1 MTSNFGEINDIF
13 IETKSTP
20 KKLIPILKSS
30 TKIPKLVIYLND
42 NKINYKNKINTLS
55 QLIPLFKANKNI
67 LLLFAE
73 KGTSNNS
80 PNLFKVLTKLYLDKN
95 ANKED
100 LSKIEE
106 LINIFLNNIPIPKT
120 VIEYIYQ
127 KLTNFFNEEKGVN
140 PATDTKELSRYF
152 KILNIFYGSGIPK
165 ISEKPVKE
173 IKNYFYFNGKDS
185 KLNFVLNKNSK
196 NLNSDFPTFEYGF
209 TFIFWLYIKKDL
221 LENYFSNFSS
231 TVITLV
237 NISIVGHSIQLIL
250 KNINSILIM
259 LDKKEIGKI
268 NLSGNFKYDE
278 WNFIC
283 FYMTQRIK
291 AKQSAYIKLVIN
303 NSKDLVNYKL
313 SDDFPFSEIIN
324 SIYLFENLIGKV
336 SSILFFSFDIDMKL
350 LDFLRN
356 NYKRGFYKNKYL
368 FHFSYLNDKD
378 YFKDIKNYKYC
389 LKYKKEKTP
398 LKFLNI
404 NFRSQSIKNLMVFF
418 CPFTYN
424 KNTKS
429 VDDIFGHFSG
439 VLSENDGII
448 LFKNYNKSL
457 EYLGGLN
464 NILPIGELMLINKET
479 NLLTEEAFE
488 KFMNILQTIFCNN
501 NLHNLSEA
509 YSHNFFSTLALFL
522 ERLPDNIYN

>member
-42 NKINYKNKINTLS
+42 NKINYKNKINTIS

-100 LSKIEE
+100 LTKIEE

-196 NLNSDFPTFEYGF
+196 NLNSDFPPFEYGF

-250 KNINSILIM
+250 KNINSILVL

-283 FYMTQRIK
+283 F
-291 AKQSAYIKLVIN
+291 
-303 NSKDLVNYKL
+303 
-313 SDDFPFSEIIN
+313 
-324 SIYLFENLIGKV
+324 
-336 SSILFFSFDIDMKL
+336 
-350 LDFLRN
+350 
-356 NYKRGFYKNKYL
+356 
-368 FHFSYLNDKD
+368 
-378 YFKDIKNYKYC
+378 
-389 LKYKKEKTP
+389 
-398 LKFLNI
+398 
-404 NFRSQSIKNLMVFF
+404 
-418 CPFTYN
+418 
-424 KNTKS
+424 
-429 VDDIFGHFSG
+429 
-439 VLSENDGII
+439 
-448 LFKNYNKSL
+448 
-457 EYLGGLN
+457 
-464 NILPIGELMLINKET
+464 
-479 NLLTEEAFE
+479 
-488 KFMNILQTIFCNN
+488 
-501 NLHNLSEA
+501 
-509 YSHNFFSTLALFL
+509 
-522 ERLPDNIYN
+522 